1 MNLKDK
7 KILITGATGGIG
19 NSLVK
24 KFYELGKI
32 PVKPHKLYKYGWE
45 EMGKL
50 MVKNGHWG
58 PWDSKPPR

>member
-1 MNLKDK
+1 L
-7 KILITGATGGIG
+7 G
-19 NSLVK
+19 N
-24 KFYELGKI
+24 I
-32 PVKPHKLYKYGWE
+32 PVKPHKLYKYNWE